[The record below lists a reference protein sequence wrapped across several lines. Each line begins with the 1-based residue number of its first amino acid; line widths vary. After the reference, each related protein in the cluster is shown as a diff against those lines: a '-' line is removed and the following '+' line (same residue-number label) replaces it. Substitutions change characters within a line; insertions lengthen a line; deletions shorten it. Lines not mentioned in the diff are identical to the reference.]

1 MFSWLKNKTER
12 LPVKIQE
19 QLNNFLE
26 RRLGTISIKEAERLI
41 WELTYS
47 YITALYNMEISTSNL
62 ESSEIIRGELASQF
76 KAHFPNWNYATSENE
91 RYKEL
96 EEYKAL
102 RKSLRGDKYAL
113 FEIVK
118 RVEKSIDNDNI
129 TRVKTIAL
137 LRNKIWERVLLGF
150 KLLGFFEREV
160 EFLRPHRFAIADF
173 IEKIY
178 EKYSKK
184 SDAYRI
190 VIAKPAN
197 QETSNHNGGD
207 NNSLEDTKTNIS
219 FPIVKPEEAKKT
231 DDTRREYARSREF
244 KTFIVQNS
252 DFIKKIL
259 ELTQEN
265 PGVRWLLE
273 NPKEAKNLLDDAE
286 KIGFEKFSKEIFK
299 DSSIILEL
307 CILLKKIKSS

>member
-1 MFSWLKNKTER
+1 MFSWIKNKTER

-91 RYKEL
+91 QYKEL

-178 EKYSKK
+178 EK
-184 SDAYRI
+184 
-190 VIAKPAN
+190 
-197 QETSNHNGGD
+197 
-207 NNSLEDTKTNIS
+207 
-219 FPIVKPEEAKKT
+219 
-231 DDTRREYARSREF
+231 
-244 KTFIVQNS
+244 
-252 DFIKKIL
+252 
-259 ELTQEN
+259 
-265 PGVRWLLE
+265 
-273 NPKEAKNLLDDAE
+273 
-286 KIGFEKFSKEIFK
+286 
-299 DSSIILEL
+299 
-307 CILLKKIKSS
+307 